1 MTPSKETTLCV
12 LVSSGDYVSDRPLDQ
27 SAFREMVRGAVESLD
42 IERVR
47 EEVRPFVLDRQALE
61 IWSRDF
67 FDALIDKVELA

>member
-1 MTPSKETTLCV
+1 
-12 LVSSGDYVSDRPLDQ
+12 
-27 SAFREMVRGAVESLD
+27 MVRGAVESLD
-42 IERVR
+42 IERAR